1 MDVNNLKIN
10 AYDDF
15 KHFFDFMLQLR
26 AWSRLTGIDLG
37 VRTSNKSIIFSVM
50 KKDKVVRR
58 VFKMDYLTEA
68 NFSKIEHELGEAYL
82 ELADKF

>member
-1 MDVNNLKIN
+1 MDVNNLKIDI
-10 AYDDF
+10 YDDF

-26 AWSRLTGIDLG
+26 AWSILTGIDIG
-37 VRTSNKSIIFSVM
+37 VRTSNETVIFSVM
-50 KKDKVVRR
+50 KKDKIVRR
-58 VFKMDYLTEA
+58 VFKMDYITEE